1 MHGLGFPQRVVDLL
15 HRIKS
20 SLPNQQYKNA
30 LDIGCAVG
38 GASFELGREFD
49 HVDAF
54 DFSTSFVNGAKRMQT
69 QPETVRFRIPMEAD
83 ISQEVQAVHN
93 DGITPEVRSKVN
105 FFTGDAC
112 QLDNMV
118 HNGQLRTDYDGVI
131 MSNLLCRLPD
141 PVACL
146 NGLSNIVHTNGV
158 VVMVTPFSWLT
169 EYTSRNKWL
178 GGFYDPVT
186 KEAIHSKDV
195 LRELMEQHGFVKI
208 HEEQMPLLIREHQ
221 RKYQYIVSEATG
233 WRKE

>member
-1 MHGLGFPQRVVDLL
+1 VTKTITDHT
-15 HRIKS
+15 
-20 SLPNQQYKNA
+20 QQYRNA

-38 GASFELGREFD
+38 GASFELGKVYD

-54 DFSTSFVNGAKRMQT
+54 DFSTSFVNAAKRMQT

-83 ISQEVQAVHN
+83 LYREVQAIHN
-93 DGITPEVRSKVN
+93 DGVTPEVRAKVN

-112 QLDNMV
+112 QLDQMV
-118 HNGQLRTDYDGVI
+118 QKGQLRTDYDSVI

-146 NGLSNIVHTNGV
+146 NGLSNIVNPNGV
-158 VVMVTPFSWLT
+158 VVMVTPYSWLT
-169 EYTSRNKWL
+169 EYTSRNHWL

-186 KEAIHSKDV
+186 KEPIHSKDV
-195 LRELMEQHGFVKI
+195 LKELMQERGFMKI
-208 HEEQMPLLIREHQ
+208 HEEPMPLLIREHQ